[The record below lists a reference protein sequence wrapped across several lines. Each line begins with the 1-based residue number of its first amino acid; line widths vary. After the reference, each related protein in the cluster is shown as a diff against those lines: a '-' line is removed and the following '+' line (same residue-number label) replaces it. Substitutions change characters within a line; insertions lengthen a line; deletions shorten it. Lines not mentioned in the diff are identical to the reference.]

1 MYLGGRLFFFLFSLS
16 RVLAYVAYSAEFIV
30 EDLSMVLLWLISKL
44 DKDSD
49 FGKWLSDVFKW

>member
-1 MYLGGRLFFFLFSLS
+1 M
-16 RVLAYVAYSAEFIV
+16 LARVAYSAEFIV
-30 EDLSMVLLWLISKL
+30 EDISMVVLWLISKL